1 MWYVCVVSVESV
13 CVWREY
19 VECVCVECMS
29 GVVYYEKSVYIFNF
43 MFYF

>member
-19 VECVCVECMS
+19 VECS
-29 GVVYYEKSVYIFNF
+29 GSIFNV
-43 MFYF
+43 YERGEVNTLSLENKGR